1 MQPITPKDYPKVIAI
16 VGIIVIPPVLLLSD
30 YIF

>member
-16 VGIIVIPPVLLLSD
+16 VGIIVIPPVLLLF
-30 YIF
+30 I